1 MMAKKRIAV
10 EFGMGTSLR
19 KQDYTGAAVRA
30 LKDALW
36 HNSLALTDTFGF
48 KKEEMLIDIEIGV
61 QRPSLI
67 RIKDL
72 KKILPYG
79 KSTFKVVKGGLDI
92 IKPDGKSS
100 TVIANVAVIISFN
113 MERVNVR

>member
-1 MMAKKRIAV
+1 MMTKKRMAV

-19 KQDYTGAAVRA
+19 KQDYTRATIRA

-36 HNSLALTDTFGF
+36 HNSLELADVFGF
-48 KKEEMLIDIEIGV
+48 KKEEMLIDIEVGV
-61 QRPSLI
+61 QQPALVKV
-67 RIKDL
+67 KDL
-72 KKILPYG
+72 EKVVPYG
-79 KSTFKVVKGGLDI
+79 KPTFKIVKGGLDI
-92 IKPDGKSS
+92 IKPNKKSR